1 MESSSEY
8 ESAKCTAVFA
18 GTPEFAVAS
27 LRELHRHPKVDV
39 VAVYT
44 QPDRRAGRGRRRQ
57 LSPVKQT
64 ALDLRIPVY
73 QPTNFK
79 DPKDISV
86 FAAHGAD
93 LFVVAAYGLLLPRSI
108 IEAPRLAINVHAS
121 LLPRWRGA
129 APIQRCILANDQ
141 QSGISMMRIVEELDA
156 GPVLSQQACAITPIE
171 TAGSLHDKLAELG
184 ALCLRNTID
193 AYLTNRLSEVVQDES
208 QVTYAKKITADDRP
222 IGWSNSADALERQIR
237 ALNPSPAATCN
248 LGSLS
253 VKIISA
259 LALTDAGIGQAGEII
274 AANHSGIDVGTG
286 DGVLRITRL
295 QPQGKKAMDAKD
307 FVNGFKNSLLPS

>member
-18 GTPEFAVAS
+18 GTPEFAVTS

-73 QPTNFK
+73 QPTNFQ

-171 TAGSLHDKLAELG
+171 TAGSLHDKLAELS

-193 AYLTNRLSEVVQDES
+193 AYLANRLSEVVQDES

-222 IGWSNSADALERQIR
+222 IEWSNSADALERQIR

-295 QPQGKKAMDAKD
+295 QPHGKKAMDAKD